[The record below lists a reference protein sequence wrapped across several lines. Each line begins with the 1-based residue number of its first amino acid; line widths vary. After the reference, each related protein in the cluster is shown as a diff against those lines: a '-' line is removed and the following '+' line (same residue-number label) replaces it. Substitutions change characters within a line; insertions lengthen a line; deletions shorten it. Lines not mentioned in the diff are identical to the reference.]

1 MPRPNME
8 TETDRKA
15 VLARTQGKV
24 RVGAPTKENH
34 AIACVDWSETGPRT
48 RVIVAGW
55 VTFRKTAV
63 KKLVGKQRRD
73 PGAQDPAPAAPG
85 PDRVQRPLCLARV
98 SVWGRLRT

>member
-8 TETDRKA
+8 TETERKA

-48 RVIVAGW
+48 RVIVAGTGW
-55 VTFRKTAV
+55 VTFRKAAV
-63 KKLVGKQRRD
+63 KKTNWSESSGVR
-73 PGAQDPAPAAPG
+73 A
-85 PDRVQRPLCLARV
+85 
-98 SVWGRLRT
+98 